1 MCCSIIETWL
11 CCNPVI
17 VWQVILI
24 DIAPFLTILGVIV
37 LGSTLFFAINS
48 PSSEDFTFDGS
59 VAGPFQPFL
68 TLYETML
75 SMNGGVVI
83 NESTSW
89 LVILMVTLF
98 MGFVVVVL

>member
-1 MCCSIIETWL
+1 ML
-11 CCNPVI
+11 

-24 DIAPFLTILGVIV
+24 DIAPFLTILGVVV

-48 PSSEDFTFDGS
+48 PSSDEFSFAS
-59 VAGPFQPFL
+59 NVAGPFQPFL

-75 SMNGGVVI
+75 SINGGVEI
-83 NESTSW
+83 DESTSW
-89 LVILMVTLF
+89 LATLMIALF